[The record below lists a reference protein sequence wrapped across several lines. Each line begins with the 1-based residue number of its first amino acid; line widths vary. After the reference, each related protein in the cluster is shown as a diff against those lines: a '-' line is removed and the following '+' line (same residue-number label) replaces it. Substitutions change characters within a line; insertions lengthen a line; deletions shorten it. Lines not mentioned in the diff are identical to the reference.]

1 MAILSRSIAQRN
13 NNHLETTKS
22 EKNVDSV
29 ASSVSPF
36 SNHLLSF
43 SRLGLES
50 FTYHLRDREYLKLL
64 ILYYLRTRCSNE
76 ASPFIRNRHIL
87 IFEPQR
93 IEKRFLFGE
102 LVAIA
107 NYCRLES
114 KLKARRVISGKFHYC
129 LFPLSR
135 LFRFVDAS
143 SFCPQLNS
151 TSRYSQTLQA

>member
-76 ASPFIRNRHIL
+76 ASPFIKEQTHSNIRTAAYRKAIL
-87 IFEPQR
+87 IWRTCSNCQLLPTG
-93 IEKRFLFGE
+93 IE
-102 LVAIA
+102 I
-107 NYCRLES
+107 ES
-114 KLKARRVISGKFHYC
+114 ATCY
-129 LFPLSR
+129 
-135 LFRFVDAS
+135 FR
-143 SFCPQLNS
+143 
-151 TSRYSQTLQA
+151 